1 MLDYLKLPPT
11 DKMVKEYD
19 DWFSDNYIRLLE
31 LNNMEGVKEIY
42 LKWKDLRHAHM
53 EKLIKRFE
61 DLLEESNK
69 LGRKHK

>member
-1 MLDYLKLPPT
+1 MSDYLKIPPI

-19 DWFSDNYIRLLE
+19 DWFSNNYIRLLE

-42 LKWKDLRHAHM
+42 LKWKDLGHAHM

-61 DLLEESNK
+61 DLLEECNEID
-69 LGRKHK
+69 RKHK